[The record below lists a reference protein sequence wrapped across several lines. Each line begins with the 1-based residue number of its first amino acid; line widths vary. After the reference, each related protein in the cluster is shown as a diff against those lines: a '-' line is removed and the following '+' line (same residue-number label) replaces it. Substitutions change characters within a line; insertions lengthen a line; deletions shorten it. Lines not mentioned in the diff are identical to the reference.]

1 MKSRMTIKIK
11 GAHVVFHRLLKAANC
26 SSVQAILLCK
36 RTQDAPTP
44 PRHWALIGLPL
55 FYVPVVMRVF
65 RTHSPCLEEGGA

>member
-11 GAHVVFHRLLKAANC
+11 GAHVLFHRLLKAANY

-44 PRHWALIGLPL
+44 PEQLAEKI
-55 FYVPVVMRVF
+55 VF
-65 RTHSPCLEEGGA
+65 